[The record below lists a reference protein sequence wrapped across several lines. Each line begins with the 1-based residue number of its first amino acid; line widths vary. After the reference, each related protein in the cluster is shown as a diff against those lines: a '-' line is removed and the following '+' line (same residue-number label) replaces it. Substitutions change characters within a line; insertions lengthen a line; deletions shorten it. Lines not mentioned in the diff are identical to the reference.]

1 MKPAGA
7 PGRPSA
13 CRTLVPSLTEHGH
26 AAQCRGRAAAPT
38 CTRGRRGVRSLPR
51 PPRPPAPA
59 AVLPFASGGVGGRMA
74 RRPSRPGD
82 GRPRRALGQGPRH
95 GEARAARRG
104 GAATLTG
111 GRRVV
116 LGLTDRSASLA
127 PVPGSERLAIRTA
140 PAPALA
146 TTPPA
151 PRRSSGR
158 GGASRPCSRR
168 RLARPYS
175 GVSTNHTTG
184 PACRAPRPPPSAS
197 PRPTNGPAP
206 PSRTPW
212 GSGGAPAPPPPL
224 AG

>member
-7 PGRPSA
+7 PGPPSA

-26 AAQCRGRAAAPT
+26 AAQCRGRAVAPT
-38 CTRGRRGVRSLPR
+38 CTRGRRGVHSLPR

-59 AVLPFASGGVGGRMA
+59 AVLPFASGGAGGRMA

-127 PVPGSERLAIRTA
+127 PVPGSERLAVRTA

-158 GGASRPCSRR
+158 GGAPAATP
-168 RLARPYS
+168 ARP
-175 GVSTNHTTG
+175 
-184 PACRAPRPPPSAS
+184 AARARASSWRPHPPPRVRGTRPLPLPATR
-197 PRPTNGPAP
+197 PRLPQA
-206 PSRTPW
+206 
-212 GSGGAPAPPPPL
+212 GAAERR
-224 AG
+224 AGA